1 MAVELI
7 RRSEPVDRI
16 VQRSRIIIE
25 RQVLHL
31 SRLVDDLLDVSRITL
46 GTIQLRQE
54 TLDLGAVSVTAA
66 DSVRATLEAAG
77 LTLEQRIGEPAVMVR
92 GDPTRLAQCIVNL
105 LNNAVKFTARA
116 GRIVLVVRHE
126 GQMAVV
132 EVSDTG
138 AGIAPANLERIFELF
153 IQEQPS
159 GFGGTGLG
167 IGLALTR
174 KLVHLHGGTVQAASA
189 GPGHGST
196 FRIELPVASTAGAGP
211 LPKPTQARDGAGARV
226 LVVDDNRDAADTL
239 GEMLTMSGYIITRE
253 YSGEAAVRAVQHD
266 APDAL
271 LLDIGLPDI
280 DGYEVCGRIRR
291 SGAAP
296 QPVVIAL
303 TGWGQDADRDR
314 ASAAG
319 FDGHLTKPA
328 EPDQLIALLQELL
341 ARPGNLPR

>member
-1 MAVELI
+1 
-7 RRSEPVDRI
+7 

-153 IQEQPS
+153 I
-159 GFGGTGLG
+159 
-167 IGLALTR
+167 
-174 KLVHLHGGTVQAASA
+174 
-189 GPGHGST
+189 
-196 FRIELPVASTAGAGP
+196 
-211 LPKPTQARDGAGARV
+211 
-226 LVVDDNRDAADTL
+226 
-239 GEMLTMSGYIITRE
+239 
-253 YSGEAAVRAVQHD
+253 
-266 APDAL
+266 
-271 LLDIGLPDI
+271 
-280 DGYEVCGRIRR
+280 
-291 SGAAP
+291 
-296 QPVVIAL
+296 
-303 TGWGQDADRDR
+303 
-314 ASAAG
+314 
-319 FDGHLTKPA
+319 
-328 EPDQLIALLQELL
+328 
-341 ARPGNLPR
+341 